1 MKKKPFIKT
10 SDEGVAKILREAGYP
25 ELKKEGSLFVFINDN
40 NLKDE
45 RFSEVPLNKC
55 SFSKTMCL

>member
-25 ELKKEGSLFVFINDN
+25 ELNKEGSLYVFINDQSN
-40 NLKDE
+40 DKQ
-45 RFSEVPLNKC
+45 FSETPLNKC
-55 SFSKTMCL
+55 TFSNSVCL